1 MHGKPVKMITVEWVE
16 GPDGEPVGV
25 ERAAL
30 RADHP
35 RPTARRR
42 RGGAMTDDE
51 LLAGVF
57 RHILTGNQGITVVVW
72 PGVPHALIGLD
83 GAEMK
88 VNEAELCAI
97 RRAINTLGVHLPS
110 GPR

>member
-1 MHGKPVKMITVEWVE
+1 
-16 GPDGEPVGV
+16 
-25 ERAAL
+25 
-30 RADHP
+30 
-35 RPTARRR
+35 
-42 RGGAMTDDE
+42 MTDDE

-72 PGVPHALIGLD
+72 PGVPHTLIGLD

-97 RRAINTLGVHLPS
+97 RRAINT
-110 GPR
+110 